1 MRLLHAK
8 TLRLLE
14 FPYDDNL
21 PEYAVLSHTW
31 GASGDEVTLKDLHS
45 WTPWFKRKPGWTKI
59 KGCCRQALTDGIEY
73 VWIDTCCLD
82 RPKSTQA
89 QGQSTV
95 TAAVYHHEVQLM
107 WRYYAGARVCYVHL
121 ADVHDSPKTNPES
134 PDSSFRRSRW
144 FTRGWTVPEMLAPL
158 FVRFYDAS
166 WKYVGSKAELS
177 KTIEEVTG
185 IGAAVVRSP
194 AEVGRQSVACRMSWV
209 AARETSRE
217 EDIAYCLLGL
227 FDVASMPL
235 DYGEGRRSAF
245 LRLQHEILRTSK
257 DQSLFAWGYGL
268 PLAGTH
274 DDCKVGMLAET
285 PAAFRHCGEVEP
297 VVMSSGGGGDGS
309 NSSSVVVEPAFEIT
323 ATGLQFQL
331 PMHIDEATGTALLN
345 LECRVAI
352 PGASG
357 EDDYYLVLPLD
368 RSPNGRG
375 EFERRPY
382 SKPMLVPLAKLALF
396 PVRAVNTQLTNRP
409 HSMSKHIE
417 LSIESPRELAFE
429 LTEVYPPSALQDM
442 RFPTSTDPPSKP
454 KNAEYNSHDAARFTL
469 YLSDLPW
476 TMLSVQSA
484 LGHRFLISLERGS
497 GGGGGVGGNNSS
509 SSLSISSAPAI
520 SSPSKM
526 RRTVSTQIAAVPVSR
541 SLSGP
546 LSAAAFSLLHLL
558 PMFDTTPVVCW
569 ADCVDL
575 EGMLIRSESQTPSS
589 GNELRRVKIVVGTPG
604 TPGSRPLSSL
614 SAPFKKAGKKKGRKE
629 KVKKLLI

>member
-14 FPYDDNL
+14 FPFDENI
-21 PEYAVLSHTW
+21 PEYAILSHTW

-45 WTPWFKRKPGWTKI
+45 WTPWFKRKPGWGKI
-59 KGCCRQALTDGIEY
+59 KGLCRQALTDGIEY

-82 RPKSTQA
+82 RPKSA
-89 QGQSTV
+89 QPATAV
-95 TAAVYHHEVQLM
+95 TAAVYHHEIQLM
-107 WRYYAGARVCYVHL
+107 WRYYAGARVCYAHL

-134 PDSSFRRSRW
+134 PGSSFRRSRW

-185 IGAAVVRSP
+185 IDTAVVRSP
-194 AEVGRQSVACRMSWV
+194 AEVGRRSVACRMSWV
-209 AARETSRE
+209 AARETARE

-227 FDVASMPL
+227 FGPDVASMPL
-235 DYGEGRRSAF
+235 EYGEGRRSAF
-245 LRLQHEILRTSK
+245 LRLQHEILRSSR

-274 DDCKVGMLAET
+274 DDCRVGMLAET

-297 VVMSSGGGGDGS
+297 VVMSSTSCGDGS
-309 NSSSVVVEPAFEIT
+309 DGSCSGVGVVVEPAFEVT

-331 PMHIDEATGTALLN
+331 PMYIDEATGTTLLN
-345 LECRVAI
+345 LECRVL
-352 PGASG
+352 GAGSG

-396 PVRAVNTQLTNRP
+396 TVRAVNTQLTNRP

-417 LSIESPRELAFE
+417 LSIESPKEMAFE
-429 LTEVYPPSALQDM
+429 LAEVYPPSALQDM
-442 RFPTSTDPPSKP
+442 RSAATDQPPKST
-454 KNAEYNSHDAARFTL
+454 KNAEHNSDAARFTL

-476 TMLSVQSA
+476 TMLSVQDV
-484 LGHRFLISLERGS
+484 LGHKFLISLERG
-497 GGGGGVGGNNSS
+497 GGGGGPSSGIGNHSS
-509 SSLSISSAPAI
+509 SSLSISSAPATP
-520 SSPSKM
+520 SPSKMM

-558 PMFDTTPVVCW
+558 PMFDTTPVVVW

-614 SAPFKKAGKKKGRKE
+614 SAPFKKAGKKKERK
-629 KVKKLLI
+629 KK